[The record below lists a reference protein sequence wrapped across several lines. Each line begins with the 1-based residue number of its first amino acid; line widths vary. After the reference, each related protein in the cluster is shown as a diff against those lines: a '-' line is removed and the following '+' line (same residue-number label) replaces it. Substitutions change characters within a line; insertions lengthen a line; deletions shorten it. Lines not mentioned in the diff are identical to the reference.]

1 MQNAYIIVALFVV
14 HISSIAVLCNHSENE
29 GKKLVKTHC
38 YTSHVFPH
46 PSLLDK
52 NLWAEGVL
60 LQMAELLYIDAYY
73 IHFTANGVSPDYKN

>member
-14 HISSIAVLCNHSENE
+14 NISSIVVSCNHLKNE
-29 GKKLVKTHC
+29 GEKLAKTHC

-52 NLWAEGVL
+52 NLWAERGVAADGGIVVYRCL
-60 LQMAELLYIDAYY
+60 L
-73 IHFTANGVSPDYKN
+73 